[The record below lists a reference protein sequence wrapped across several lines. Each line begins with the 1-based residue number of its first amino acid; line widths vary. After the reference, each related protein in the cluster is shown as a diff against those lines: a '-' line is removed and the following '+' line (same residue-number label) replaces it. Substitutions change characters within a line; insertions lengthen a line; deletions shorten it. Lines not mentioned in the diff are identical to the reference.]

1 MARRPAATPGE
12 HRMFALT
19 SSPPRRKEHRRR
31 ALAPHVAS
39 AALGALVIAGC
50 ASAGMGHSGATP
62 GSRAEL
68 RHAIDS
74 MIAQPKFSNAH
85 WGILIVDPER
95 GDTLYSHNAGKLFMP
110 ASNQKLVTGSV
121 ALTLLGPDYQFR
133 TAYAARGPVEGGVL
147 RGDLVAG
154 ERGDPSVRD
163 HMRSG
168 MAQAVPNTPL
178 SLR

>member
-1 MARRPAATPGE
+1 MAQPRSVNGGPLGATC
-12 HRMFALT
+12 HAVC
-19 SSPPRRKEHRRR
+19 
-31 ALAPHVAS
+31 VAVM
-39 AALGALVIAGC
+39 ALGIPSLTGC
-50 ASAGMGHSGATP
+50 ASAGMR
-62 GSRAEL
+62 GSAGSAGTRAEL

-74 MIAQPKFSNAH
+74 MVAQPKFGNAN

-95 GDTLYSHNAGKLFMP
+95 GDTLYSRNAGKLFMP

-121 ALTLLGPDYQFR
+121 ALTLLGPDYQFT
-133 TAYAARGPVEGGVL
+133 TAFAARGPVEGGVL
-147 RGDLVAG
+147 RGDRVAG